1 MDDGRLRKQLFH
13 AELSTGKRHK
23 GGQRKWYKDVIIII
37 IIIII
42 ILYFFK
48 ALHQVALS
56 SLQYNREL
64 KQLTGM
70 LNHIHTHTQSF
81 THIRKIMQ
89 IVDCKWMFLKCHS
102 LIMLVLQII
111 DARTRIILTVTFE
124 SLFKQIGF

>member
-1 MDDGRLRKQLFH
+1 MHCVLCRYKHFAVILLDWMI
-13 AELSTGKRHK
+13 RH
-23 GGQRKWYKDVIIII
+23 VICEHNANNN
-37 IIIII
+37 III

-64 KQLTGM
+64 KHLTGM

-89 IVDCKWMFLKCHS
+89 IIDYKWMFLKCHS

-111 DARTRIILTVTFE
+111 NARTRIILTVTFLFE

>member
-1 MDDGRLRKQLFH
+1 MVNSLG
-13 AELSTGKRHK
+13 E
-23 GGQRKWYKDVIIII
+23 IILI

-64 KQLTGM
+64 KHLTCM
-70 LNHIHTHTQSF
+70 LNHIHTHTHSF
-81 THIRKIMQ
+81 THISKIMQ
-89 IVDCKWMFLKCHS
+89 LIDYKWMFLKCHS

-111 DARTRIILTVTFE
+111 DA
-124 SLFKQIGF
+124 

>member
-1 MDDGRLRKQLFH
+1 MG
-13 AELSTGKRHK
+13 
-23 GGQRKWYKDVIIII
+23 VVI

-64 KQLTGM
+64 KTFNM
-70 LNHIHTHTQSF
+70 HAKPHTHTHSELYIHQQNNA
-81 THIRKIMQ
+81 IM
-89 IVDCKWMFLKCHS
+89 DYKWMFLKCHS

-111 DARTRIILTVTFE
+111 DA
-124 SLFKQIGF
+124 

>member
-1 MDDGRLRKQLFH
+1 M
-13 AELSTGKRHK
+13 
-23 GGQRKWYKDVIIII
+23 III

-64 KQLTGM
+64 KHLTCM

-89 IVDCKWMFLKCHS
+89 IIDYKWMFLKCHS

>member
-1 MDDGRLRKQLFH
+1 MLL
-13 AELSTGKRHK
+13 
-23 GGQRKWYKDVIIII
+23 YI

-64 KQLTGM
+64 KHLTCT

-81 THIRKIMQ
+81 THISKIMQ
-89 IVDCKWMFLKCHS
+89 TR
-102 LIMLVLQII
+102 MLQLQATVKRFQFDLYINLEGQQII
-111 DARTRIILTVTFE
+111 YILLLYIYNINYIYSLKTRYNLCFIEVHALRQKGNLP
-124 SLFKQIGF
+124 SLL